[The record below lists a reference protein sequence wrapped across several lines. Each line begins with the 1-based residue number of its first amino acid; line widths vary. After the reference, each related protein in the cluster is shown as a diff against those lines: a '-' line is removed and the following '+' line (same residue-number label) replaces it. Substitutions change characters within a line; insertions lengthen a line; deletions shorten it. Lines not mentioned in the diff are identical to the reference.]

1 MDSIVAV
8 ASILVASVLVASIVV
23 ATIVVATIVVASI
36 CGSIICG
43 SIFNCGSIHG
53 KVCLACFDRA
63 GGGGRA
69 GIKFARKTQ
78 CVCVC
83 VSACLVI
90 DCEPLVT

>member
-1 MDSIVAV
+1 MALLGFVDSIVAV

-36 CGSIICG
+36 VVASFAVVSLIVVASMARCAW
-43 SIFNCGSIHG
+43 H
-53 KVCLACFDRA
+53 VLTEP

-83 VSACLVI
+83 QLAW
-90 DCEPLVT
+90 

>member
-1 MDSIVAV
+1 MALLGFVDSIVAV

-36 CGSIICG
+36 VVASFAVVSLIVVASMARCAWHVLTEPG
-43 SIFNCGSIHG
+43 
-53 KVCLACFDRA
+53 

-83 VSACLVI
+83 VSLLG
-90 DCEPLVT
+90 D